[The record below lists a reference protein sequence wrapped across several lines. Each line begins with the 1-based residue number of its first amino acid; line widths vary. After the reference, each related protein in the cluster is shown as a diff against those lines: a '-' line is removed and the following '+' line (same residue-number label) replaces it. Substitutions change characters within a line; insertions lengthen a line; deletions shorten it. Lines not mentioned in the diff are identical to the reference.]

1 MLKLLQSLID
11 EYKHV
16 LVGIWLKIL
25 EFDPSCKGDLVKDG
39 ALPHF
44 IRHLHWGLQQ
54 NNEIVGSKVIKS
66 STTVDLDDVAL
77 QRTMAVAILSTI
89 CFDYPPGQAEC
100 INKNG
105 WTTFFYELSFSYDG

>member
-1 MLKLLQSLID
+1 MLKLLQSPID

-25 EFDPSCKGDLVKDG
+25 EFDPSCKGNIVKDG
-39 ALPHF
+39 ALLHF
-44 IRHLHWGLQQ
+44 VRHLQWGLQQ
-54 NNEIVGSKVIKS
+54 NNETVGSKVIKS
-66 STTVDLDDVAL
+66 STTADLDDAAL

-105 WTTFFYELSFSYDG
+105 WTTFFYELSFSYDV